1 MASTSAQSNNN
12 SPSKQQHQHH
22 QYPPL
27 AKIRESPAFRTAI
40 WDLVPHQKGLLPV
53 AADRGGALRV
63 AWEVHGDGPIKLLLL
78 CGLGLAKASYQRQTL
93 HFGHTHGD
101 KYSVLLIENRG
112 VGGSDKP
119 LLRWYS
125 TSEMARDAIE
135 VLDHLGWGID
145 VQDNR
150 DDHDG
155 GKKSEGEKERKR
167 EVHVMGISMG
177 GMIAQELAALEPER
191 IASLGLV
198 STSPAFSVDSS
209 ANSVAAEV
217 AGEQAVG
224 IAQAQAQAQTLEDK
238 GEKKPKLTLY
248 ESLSERLAFMIPKS
262 AEQSIQYFC
271 ARIYSTA
278 WIHAADDAAIPD
290 QDTPYCN
297 MPPTTVNGGRYGR
310 FATNYERCAAQDVL
324 RRETPPYSEQ
334 FSRLGFWA
342 QVFGAGTH
350 RKSAEQLGTIADRVG
365 RERIWVVHGDR
376 DAMIDVTH
384 GKRLI
389 DALRPGYSSIETD
402 LGHGPIVERT
412 RWFNELLEDRCIAGE
427 ALSGR

>member
-1 MASTSAQSNNN
+1 MASAPAASSGDNIST
-12 SPSKQQHQHH
+12 KQ

-27 AKIRESPAFRTAI
+27 TQIRQSPAFQTAI

-53 AADRGGALRV
+53 AANRGGALRV

-93 HFGHTHGD
+93 HFGHTHGK

-125 TSEMARDAIE
+125 TSEMAKDAVE
-135 VLDHLGWGID
+135 VLDHLGWGIVTNED
-145 VQDNR
+145 RQEDNN
-150 DDHDG
+150 
-155 GKKSEGEKERKR
+155 KKERKR

-177 GMIAQELAALEPER
+177 GMIAQELALLEPER

-209 ANSVAAEV
+209 ASSIAAEV
-217 AGEQAVG
+217 AEEQAAD
-224 IAQAQAQAQTLEDK
+224 IAEAQTPAAKEQQ
-238 GEKKPKLTLY
+238 PKLTLY
-248 ESLSERLAFMIPKS
+248 ESLTERFAFMIPKS
-262 AEQSIQYFC
+262 VEQSVQYFC
-271 ARIYSTA
+271 TRIYSTA
-278 WIHAADDAAIPD
+278 WIHAPDDAVVPD
-290 QDTPYCN
+290 ADTPYCN
-297 MPPTTVNGGRYGR
+297 PPPAHVNGGRYGR

-350 RKSAEQLGTIADRVG
+350 RKSKEQLEDIADRVG
-365 RERIWVVHGDR
+365 RERIWIVHGDR
-376 DAMIDVTH
+376 DAMIDVSH
-384 GKRLI
+384 GKRLM
-389 DALRPGYSSIETD
+389 DAIRPGYMSIEKG

-412 RWFNELLEDRCIAGE
+412 RWFNTLLDERCMAGE
-427 ALSGR
+427 KLSGR